1 MLFSFPAIAR
11 LGRAAPQIRT
21 GSRRVVEWRTN
32 PLCLCAREVCPNTPY
47 PAGLVDLPQAF
58 PLAADVHCSFS
69 PEPQPPH
76 LGSKPPPKRGLAA
89 SALPT
94 SGPFWQLSV
103 PTEWPTRPSAR
114 LERRRSP
121 PQGWLR
127 RSQSPG
133 QWSTD
138 GRLRPQGRSAQS
150 GFRLDIGGSPE
161 RL

>member
-47 PAGLVDLPQAF
+47 PAGIVDLPQAF

-76 LGSKPPPKRGLAA
+76 LGSKPPPKRGLA

-103 PTEWPTRPSAR
+103 PTRVAYQTKCATRAPAKPTTRMAATVT
-114 LERRRSP
+114 SP
-121 PQGWLR
+121 
-127 RSQSPG
+127 
-133 QWSTD
+133 
-138 GRLRPQGRSAQS
+138 
-150 GFRLDIGGSPE
+150 
-161 RL
+161 